1 LYYLGSAKQSSDYET
16 TTKYLINYIVK
27 TFVYRNNI
35 GQALRELGY
44 SDPDSSWRPTMRQS
58 THPSN
63 DPADKAQRA
72 FRNKKF
78 EFKFK
83 SEFDNFCIQRQ
94 TLDNN
99 KPKAFAFLWEHCTKG
114 MKNKIESHT
123 SYATIQ
129 QDPIELLKAIK
140 EHACSQLS
148 RAAIQAYD
156 CA

>member
-44 SDPDSSWRPTMRQS
+44 SDPDSSWRPTMQQS

-72 FRNKKF
+72 FKNKKF

-83 SEFDNFCIQRQ
+83 SEFDFVSKDKLWTIISQKLLHFCGSIA
-94 TLDNN
+94 
-99 KPKAFAFLWEHCTKG
+99 P
-114 MKNKIESHT
+114 
-123 SYATIQ
+123 
-129 QDPIELLKAIK
+129 
-140 EHACSQLS
+140 
-148 RAAIQAYD
+148 RA
-156 CA
+156 